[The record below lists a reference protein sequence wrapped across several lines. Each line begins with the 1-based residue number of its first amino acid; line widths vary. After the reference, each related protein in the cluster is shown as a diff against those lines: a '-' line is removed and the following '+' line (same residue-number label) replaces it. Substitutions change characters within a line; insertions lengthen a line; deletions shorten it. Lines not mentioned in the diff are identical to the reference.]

1 MVCLERSANAA
12 EYSQRDA
19 TMPQFMQE
27 TWFMVL
33 MGVLLVALVILLI
46 YMRNKQS
53 SDD

>member
-1 MVCLERSANAA
+1 
-12 EYSQRDA
+12 
-19 TMPQFMQE
+19 MPAFMQE
-27 TWFMVL
+27 MWFMVL